1 MEMNGAR
8 IIIECLHEQGVDTV
22 FGYPGGAVLPL
33 YDALFRYGKMK
44 HILTTHEQGASH
56 AADGYARSTGKVG
69 VCIATSG
76 PGATNLV
83 TGLATAYMD
92 SSPVVA
98 LTGNVAVPLLG
109 RDSFQEVDITGI
121 TMPITKHNFIVKDVK
136 ELAHTVRL
144 AFRIARE
151 GRPGPVL
158 VDIPKDVETSL
169 CDYVPL
175 QPLEPRKNRYP
186 SPQAF
191 QIAADM
197 LGQSERPMF
206 YVGGGVIRSGASR
219 ILQDFLEQVDA
230 PAAVSLMG
238 GGAIPV
244 DSPRCT
250 GMLGMH
256 GTKVSNMS
264 ITDCDLLVV
273 IGARFSDRVISD
285 ADRFAP
291 QARILHIDI
300 DPAEIDKNIGTH
312 CHLVGDVGQVLEG
325 LSKTIGKKLK
335 HKAWMEEI
343 ARRKAKYPIRVSHES
358 RRPKQIIDAI
368 STQLPRGSFVCT
380 EVGQHQMWASQFLKH
395 VEPGH
400 FITSGGLGT
409 MGFGTG
415 AAIGTQCGNPT
426 ARVVSIAGDG
436 SFKMSCNE
444 LATIARYKLP
454 IVIFLMNNHT
464 LGMVRQWQ
472 SFFFEKRYSET
483 TLDTKIDWVMLA
495 KAFGVHGMRLSVNDD
510 PEKVVKEALEHG
522 GAVVVDCEIPIDDLV
537 YPMVAPGAGID
548 NMLGVDEVTD

>member
-44 HILTTHEQGASH
+44 HVLTTHEQGASH
-56 AADGYARSTGKVG
+56 AADGYARSTGRTG

-136 ELAHTVRL
+136 ELADTIRL
-144 AFRIARE
+144 AFRIAQE

-158 VDIPKDVETSL
+158 VDIPKDVETAL
-169 CDYVPL
+169 CEYTSQPPL
-175 QPLEPRKNRYP
+175 GLRKNRIP
-186 SPQAF
+186 SPQVF
-191 QIAADM
+191 QTAAKM
-197 LGQSERPMF
+197 IEESERPMF
-206 YVGGGVIRSGASR
+206 YVGGGVVRSRASR
-219 ILQDFLEQVDA
+219 QLQSFLEQVDA
-230 PAAVSLMG
+230 PVAVSLMG
-238 GGAIPV
+238 GGAVPV

-264 ITDCDLLVV
+264 ISDCDLLIVV
-273 IGARFSDRVISD
+273 GARFSDRVISN
-285 ADRFAP
+285 ADRFAS
-291 QARILHIDI
+291 QAKILQIDI
-300 DPAEIDKNIGTH
+300 DPAEIDKNISTH
-312 CHLVGDVGQVLEG
+312 CHLVGDVGQILDG
-325 LSKTIGKKLK
+325 LSRTIGKKLK
-335 HKAWMEEI
+335 HKEWMAEI
-343 ARRKAKYPIRVSHES
+343 ARRKAKYPIAVSRES
-358 RRPKQIIDAI
+358 RRPKEIIDAVNEL
-368 STQLPRGSFVCT
+368 LPKGSFVCT
-380 EVGQHQMWASQFLKH
+380 EVGQHQMWTSQFLKH

-415 AAIGTQCGNPT
+415 ASIGTQCGNPK
-426 ARVVSIAGDG
+426 ARVISIAGDG
-436 SFKMSCNE
+436 SFKMNCNE

-472 SFFFEKRYSET
+472 SFFFGNRYSET
-483 TLDTKIDWVMLA
+483 TLDTEIDWVMLA
-495 KAFGVHGMRLSVNDD
+495 NAFGVHGMKLSVGDD
-510 PEKVVKEALEHG
+510 PKKVVKEALAYG
-522 GAVVVDCEIPIDDLV
+522 KAVVVDCEIPMNDLV

-548 NMLGVDEVTD
+548 DMLGVEDVEA